1 MKKVIVKTSENSNNY
16 PIFIGKNILKILPKV
31 LKKHTKG
38 TKKIAIIFDN
48 NVPTKFKKI
57 LKKLLKNYDIF
68 LETIKF
74 NEKNKNFNT
83 VEKILKKF
91 LRNNLSRSDTLICV
105 GGGIAGDVSSF
116 VASILKRGINFVN
129 IPTTLLS
136 QNDSSIG
143 GKTGV
148 NTDEGKNIIGTFYQP
163 KFVIIETEFLKS
175 LSRREILCGYA
186 EILKHAIIK
195 DKKFFAWLNKNSK
208 EILQLKNDKLLIS
221 AITKSCKV
229 KRHFVLKDTHE
240 SNLRMQLNFGH
251 TFAHSLEALHG
262 YSKKLNHGEA
272 VLIGILL
279 ATKLSVIKKVCNDK
293 EANKIFEHYKNQKIN
308 FNFKNVVP
316 KNKINKIISLMI
328 NDKKN
333 NDNKINFILL
343 KKIGKT
349 TSPGD
354 HKLSTS
360 ELKKYFPKLINFNF

>member
-1 MKKVIVKTSENSNNY
+1 MKKVLVKTSENSNNY
-16 PIFIGKNILKILPKV
+16 PIFIGKNILKILPMA
-31 LKKHTKG
+31 LKKYTTG
-38 TKKIAIIFDN
+38 TKKIAIIFDD
-48 NVPTKFKKI
+48 NVPIKFKKL
-57 LKKLLKNYDIF
+57 LKKLLKNYDVF
-68 LETIKF
+68 FETTKF

-83 VEKILKKF
+83 VDRLLKKF
-91 LRNNLSRSDTLICV
+91 LKKNLSRSDTLICV

-148 NTDEGKNIIGTFYQP
+148 NTVYGKNIIGTFYQP

-175 LSRREILCGYA
+175 LSKREILCGYA

-195 DKKFFAWLNKNSK
+195 DKRFFTWLNKNSK
-208 EILQLKNDKLLIS
+208 EILKLKNDKLLIS

-229 KRHFVLKDTHE
+229 KRHFVLQDTLE

-262 YSKKLNHGEA
+262 YSNKLNHGEA
-272 VLIGILL
+272 VLIGMLL
-279 ATKLSVIKKVCNDK
+279 ATKLSLIKKVCKIED
-293 EANKIFEHYKNQKIN
+293 ANKIFEHYKSQEIK
-308 FNFKNVVP
+308 FNLENIVP

-333 NDNKINFILL
+333 NDDKINFILL

-354 HKLSTS
+354 YKLSTS
-360 ELKKYFPKLINFNF
+360 ELKKYFPRLINLNF